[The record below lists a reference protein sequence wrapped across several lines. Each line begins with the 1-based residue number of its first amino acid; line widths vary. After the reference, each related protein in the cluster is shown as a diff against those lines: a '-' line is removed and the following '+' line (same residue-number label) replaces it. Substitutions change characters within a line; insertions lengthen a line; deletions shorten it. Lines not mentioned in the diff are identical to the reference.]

1 MVNRKYILV
10 LCLLSLVLCLTA
22 CRPKGILHSWEM
34 RALLVDLH
42 KTDAMMQV
50 SGLQHKHQEDKALYY
65 AVILEKHGTTQAQ
78 FDSSLVWYTAHPQLF
93 DKIYPRVLKDL
104 KAEEE
109 RFIAMHAQQLEP
121 ELPSISSDENAP
133 KECFTQ
139 AQWDSVLWINIHG
152 FPSSW
157 NEMPLMQDS
166 VNQLFPQIGVL
177 R

>member
-1 MVNRKYILV
+1 MVNKKIIFFCLLSVV
-10 LCLLSLVLCLTA
+10 LCLSS

-42 KTDAMMQV
+42 RTDAIMQI
-50 SGLQHKHQEDKALYY
+50 SGLQYKHQEDKALYY

-93 DKIYPRVLKDL
+93 DKIYPKVLKDL

-109 RFIAMHAQQLEP
+109 RFLALNAQQLEP
-121 ELPSISSDENAP
+121 ELPSFSSDKNAP
-133 KECFTQ
+133 KDCLTP

-166 VNQLFPQIGVL
+166 VDQFFPQIGVL